1 MWVQAQAS
9 IRYSSQGGSVTGGR
23 VIGGDMTQSM
33 IARAQEGARIAGV
46 KNAEFRLGRA
56 DALPVEDRSV
66 DADIMN
72 GVFNLCVDKRAVVGE
87 LGRVLRPGGAL
98 RIADVLLEEHV
109 TSAELTARGA
119 WSD

>member
-1 MWVQAQAS
+1 M
-9 IRYSSQGGSVTGGR
+9 TGGR